1 MYCCAVHSTVLCVM
15 WYLLTRTYSNTVHI
29 GAVLMYFVLLTVLYV
44 RTVKTKCWLSPKQ
57 FSVQAESQTRTKNTL
72 VRVLLSAWTET
83 SPTGGSVE
91 SHACTI
97 VCACGVAKY
106 TNTVART
113 INHAIN
119 PAKKHVAVEI

>member
-83 SPTGGSVE
+83 SPTEELLSPTHVQLYVHVE
-91 SHACTI
+91 SQSTKI
-97 VCACGVAKY
+97 L
-106 TNTVART
+106 
-113 INHAIN
+113 
-119 PAKKHVAVEI
+119 